1 MMVDVRLGNIG
12 VEILTLNES
21 QKELVDHLDVGP
33 CHFQHGFIFL
43 GVECLPLGRQG
54 RRDGTKEVLGEHF
67 DYPGVHGF
75 RNHRAVVGDVVQKLM
90 ERQSLDLLGLHVCG
104 RVIEIKDDIALIDLL
119 HEEILATIGGHF
131 VETRELLQFSLAL
144 VGDIESRRV
153 LALGSPDPFR
163 HILWCC
169 LETIENVGFPGRCQ
183 ISRHGLGRTRWGS
196 MLYHKTQSISKVA
209 TTLRRGITRLTAL
222 GLITTLGAPP
232 LVGVAGPLFPWAV
245 PWGAGGNCALSGAL
259 PLVSFTDVLDDVG
272 VPWFG
277 DADCC

>member
-1 MMVDVRLGNIG
+1 MVDVRLGNIG

-21 QKELVDHLDVGP
+21 QKELVDHLNVGP
-33 CHFQHGFIFL
+33 CHFQHGFILL
-43 GVECLPLGRQG
+43 GVECLPLRRQG
-54 RRDGTKEVLGEHF
+54 RRNGTKEVLGEHL

-75 RNHRAVVGDVVQKLM
+75 RDYRAVVGDVVQKLM
-90 ERQSLDLLGLHVCG
+90 QRQPLDLLGLHVCG

-119 HEEILATIGGHF
+119 HEEILAAIGRDF
-131 VETRELLQFSLAL
+131 METRELLQFSLAL

-163 HILWCC
+163 HILWRC
-169 LETIENVGFPGRCQ
+169 LETIENIGFPGRCQ

-232 LVGVAGPLFPWAV
+232 LVGVEGPLFPWPV
-245 PWGAGGNCALSGAL
+245 PWGADGNCALSGAL

>member
-43 GVECLPLGRQG
+43 GVERLPLGRQG

-90 ERQSLDLLGLHVCG
+90 KRQSLDLLGLHVCG

-119 HEEILATIGGHF
+119 HEEILAAIGGHF

-153 LALGSPDPFR
+153 LALGSPDHFR

-196 MLYHKTQSISKVA
+196 MLYHIQNPI
-209 TTLRRGITRLTAL
+209 
-222 GLITTLGAPP
+222 
-232 LVGVAGPLFPWAV
+232 
-245 PWGAGGNCALSGAL
+245 NQ
-259 PLVSFTDVLDDVG
+259 
-272 VPWFG
+272 
-277 DADCC
+277 